1 MATHQAAHVEFGSFT
16 FHFDTPSTVFTINR
30 RRQREHDLSQSRGG
44 NHADHGLGPMDAYTE
59 IGRFLHL
66 FANRQ
71 LAFDLFTILEDCRL
85 DYRIAVEYPGIRGA
99 AKRVQADS
107 LANRPT
113 IETLPVQQALVELL
127 IRMSLE
133 QLSDLP
139 VPRIYEPAVVTLARV
154 VHALRTAQATVEDA
168 AEATLRAYEI
178 ISRIPN
184 DVQPRHQ
191 WQTQDLSALDHFSET
206 AYEALLTTLQESQDV
221 RDADAPPYDTSQPVD
236 YRGDFK
242 PDLV

>member
-1 MATHQAAHVEFGSFT
+1 M
-16 FHFDTPSTVFTINR
+16 
-30 RRQREHDLSQSRGG
+30 
-44 NHADHGLGPMDAYTE
+44 
-59 IGRFLHL
+59 
-66 FANRQ
+66 
-71 LAFDLFTILEDCRL
+71 
-85 DYRIAVEYPGIRGA
+85 
-99 AKRVQADS
+99 
-107 LANRPT
+107 
-113 IETLPVQQALVELL
+113 
-127 IRMSLE
+127 
-133 QLSDLP
+133 SDLP

-206 AYEALLTTLQESQDV
+206 AYEALLTALQESQDV

-242 PDLV
+242 PDLVQLLTQLQTDANQSGEVQSLSQETLEQLLQESIELMADTDQDVGDMGSLAQTLMQHYGAPVSTPAPEQGHRPQLVNDE